1 MASSP
6 STSPGPHS
14 RPNTAFRALRG
25 HLSPGEFAA
34 AVRRSAREIGEQ
46 VSCDARYIGR
56 VEAGEIRCPNYA
68 YERVFLHMF
77 PGYSLADMG
86 FAPREAVRG
95 RAARVRGARGRSGA
109 PPQYPMRHAE
119 PAVPTSRSD
128 VPPVP
133 RIPHTP
139 HISPVHPV
147 HPVPPAPPVPHDPVE
162 AFEALEAL
170 DVVDVTNVTDITAFY
185 DACDACDVPEGL
197 GHPEDFDLLGHP
209 DVAHRPHRPESPEKH
224 EESDVLRRAFMTGG
238 PAALAAASL
247 GGALA
252 EAPSASA
259 APAPTA
265 ARAGDAEARAV
276 EQAVRRIRLLDD
288 RHGGAGIYRRA
299 GASLRAAYDLLDAG
313 TRRQSVADR
322 LHQGAGELAI
332 SVGWL
337 AHDSGR
343 YHDARSHYAEALA
356 TARVAGNPALE
367 AHAFC
372 NSAFLA
378 RDAGRPREA
387 VRAAQAGQHAAK
399 DLGSHQLL
407 SLLALREAGGWAG
420 LGERSGCQEALSR
433 AQLLFARGTSDADPE
448 WMTFFGEAE
457 LEGLEAQCWSALGDW
472 ERAAEHARRAVSLQD
487 PHFTR
492 NRALFTAE
500 LAGDLAAQG
509 HADEAAAAGS
519 RALDF
524 LGPVQST
531 RISKMLEGAAVR
543 LRSYRRDPTVAGF
556 LARHAATA

>member
-6 STSPGPHS
+6 STSPGQHS

-25 HLSPGEFAA
+25 RLSPGEFAA

-95 RAARVRGARGRSGA
+95 RAARVRGARGGSGA
-109 PPQYPMRHAE
+109 PPQYSMRYA
-119 PAVPTSRSD
+119 D
-128 VPPVP
+128 
-133 RIPHTP
+133 
-139 HISPVHPV
+139 
-147 HPVPPAPPVPHDPVE
+147 PAPPPGRPDVPDAVSI
-162 AFEALEAL
+162 
-170 DVVDVTNVTDITAFY
+170 TNVTDITAFY
-185 DACDACDVPEGL
+185 DACDVAEGF
-197 GHPEDFDLLGHP
+197 GHPEDLDLLGHP
-209 DVAHRPHRPESPEKH
+209 EAVDVANHPYRPESPEKH

-238 PAALAAASL
+238 PAALAAASV

-252 EAPSASA
+252 EAPPASA
-259 APAPTA
+259 AVPAPPA
-265 ARAGDAEARAV
+265 SRAGDAEARAV
-276 EQAVRRIRLLDD
+276 EQAVRRIRVLDD
-288 RHGGAGIYRRA
+288 RHGGAGLYQRA

-322 LHQGAGELAI
+322 LHAGAGELAI

-387 VRAAQAGQHAAK
+387 VRAAQAGQQAAK
-399 DLGSHQLL
+399 NLGSHQLL

-420 LGERSGCQEALSR
+420 LGDRSGCTQALSR
-433 AQLLFARGTSDADPE
+433 AQQLFSRGASEADPE

-472 ERAAEHARRAVSLQD
+472 ERAAEHARRAVALQD

-531 RISKMLEGAAVR
+531 RISKMLENAAGR
-543 LRSYRRDPTVAGF
+543 LRAYRRDPSVAGF